1 MTTETKPQEGELL
14 DSMPTE
20 AVPVPV
26 PAPTQAM
33 AVTDNPYMAMAQM
46 AMQQGKVAEMRELM
60 AMHKEWD
67 AHQAFKA
74 YVDAMAAFKAEPMEI
89 LKRKK
94 VSFETRDGDTT
105 SYMHAEL
112 SDVTAVVVPALGK
125 HGLSHRWDV
134 KQEGG
139 SITVTCILTHRLGH
153 SESVTLTAAPDSSG
167 KKNAIQQV
175 ASTVTYLERYTLLMA
190 TGMAT
195 TGMDDDGRTGEP
207 VPELTFITEEQ
218 ELILRDLM
226 EAYVTNQGEFFKWIT
241 GAAKIAVTKLSEIPA
256 DTYEI
261 VHGQLKRLR
270 DKKLGAK

>member
-1 MTTETKPQEGELL
+1 MHAENQPMDGELL
-14 DSMPTE
+14 DQLPT
-20 AVPVPV
+20 
-26 PAPTQAM
+26 TQAPQQAL

-74 YVDAMAAFKAEPMEI
+74 YVDAMAAFKTEPMEI
-89 LKRKK
+89 LKRKL
-94 VSFETRDGDTT
+94 VAFTTRDGDTT
-105 SYMHAEL
+105 SYKHAEL

-134 KQEGG
+134 KQDGG
-139 SITVTCILTHRLGH
+139 QITVTCILTHRLGH
-153 SESVTLTAAPDSSG
+153 SESVTLSAAPDGSG

-195 TGMDDDGRTGEP
+195 TGMDDDAQSYAKTEAD
-207 VPELTFITEEQ
+207 FITEEQ
-218 ELILRDLM
+218 EIILRDLM
-226 EAYVTNQGEFFKWIT
+226 DAHVKNKPAFLAWLKIEKLSDLL
-241 GAAKIAVTKLSEIPA
+241 AANYKIAHDQLAKLAREKA
-256 DTYEI
+256 
-261 VHGQLKRLR
+261 
-270 DKKLGAK
+270 GA

>member
-1 MTTETKPQEGELL
+1 MHAETAQPMDGELL
-14 DSMPTE
+14 E
-20 AVPVPV
+20 QL
-26 PAPTQAM
+26 PAHAPQQAL

-74 YVDAMAAFKAEPMEI
+74 YVDAMAAFKTEPMEI
-89 LKRKK
+89 LKRKLVAFND
-94 VSFETRDGDTT
+94 VS
-105 SYMHAEL
+105 YKHAEL

-134 KQEGG
+134 KQDNGQ
-139 SITVTCILTHRLGH
+139 ITVTCILTHRLGH
-153 SESVTLTAAPDSSG
+153 SESVTLSAAPDGSG

-195 TGMDDDGRTGEP
+195 TGMDDDGRASEK
-207 VPELTFITEEQ
+207 EMAEAEFISVEQ
-218 ELILRDLM
+218 EATLRDLI
-226 EAYVTNQGEFFKWIT
+226 EANVKNPPKFLAWL
-241 GAAKIAVTKLSEIPA
+241 KIEKLSDLLAANYQIA
-256 DTYEI
+256 FN
-261 VHGQLKRLR
+261 QLKQIEKERNG
-270 DKKLGAK
+270 GARA